1 VADME
6 WVPGFD
12 SGEHMLAALHP
23 PYSLVIWDTRKKTKL
38 WKKSYTETLVSFN
51 FDPFTPSKLACK
63 FISCLFPVVQNLV
76 CLNFIICYGLVK
88 EREQYIMKSCI
99 IK

>member
-23 PYSLVIWDTRKKTKL
+23 PYSLVIWDTKKKTKL

-63 FISCLFPVVQNLV
+63 FVSCLFHVVQNLV
-76 CLNFIICYGLVK
+76 CCNFIICYGMVK
-88 EREQYIMKSCI
+88 E
-99 IK
+99 